1 MKTIDFCTYSS
12 IKIGPKVQVKIINNI
27 QDYSEFTII
36 GGANNLLVSPTPP
49 KLAML
54 GKKFDFIKEKDGFLH
69 IGGAMPSG
77 KILSH
82 VKKNDIANFELMQKL
97 PGTLG
102 GMVRMNAG
110 LKQWEIFNHLVA
122 IKTGLGWIKKS
133 DIEHG
138 YRYANIKGIV
148 YEAKFQIQNGFD
160 FKLLEMFKKL
170 RDNQPNFPSA
180 GSCFKN
186 PKGNF
191 AGKLL
196 DEAGLKGFK
205 IGNMAFSD
213 SHANFLINLGGGTY
227 KEAITLIKEAETR
240 VFEKFNINLELEIKV
255 LGHTT
260 DFPNVPFPI

>member
-1 MKTIDFCTYSS
+1 MKIIDFSTYSS

-27 QDYSEFTII
+27 QDYSEFAII

-54 GKKFDFIKEKDGFLH
+54 GKKFDFIEEKDGFLY
-69 IGGAMPSG
+69 IGGATPSG
-77 KILSH
+77 KILSYARRR
-82 VKKNDIANFELMQKL
+82 DIANFELMQKL

-102 GMVRMNAG
+102 GMMRMNAG
-110 LKQWEIFNHLVA
+110 LKQWEIFNHLIA
-122 IKTGLGWIKKS
+122 IKTGIGWIKKS
-133 DIEHG
+133 DIVHG
-138 YRYANIKGIV
+138 YRYANIKGTI
-148 YEAKFQIQNGFD
+148 YEAKFQIKNGFD
-160 FKLLEMFKKL
+160 FELLEMFKKL

-196 DEAGLKGFK
+196 DESGLKGFK
-205 IGNMAFSD
+205 IGNMALSS

-227 KEAITLIKEAETR
+227 KDAIAVIQEAKNR
-240 VFEKFNINLELEIKV
+240 VFEKCNINLELEIKA
-255 LGHTT
+255 LIG
-260 DFPNVPFPI
+260 